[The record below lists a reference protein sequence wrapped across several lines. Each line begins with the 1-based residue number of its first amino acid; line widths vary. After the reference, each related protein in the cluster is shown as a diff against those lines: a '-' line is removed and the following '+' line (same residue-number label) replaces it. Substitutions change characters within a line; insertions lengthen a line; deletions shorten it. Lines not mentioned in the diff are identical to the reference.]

1 MIRQGYVG
9 GRTRLGITG
18 TSVTSQQALY
28 YDLPQ
33 GVMIYEISQG
43 SSLEDTEAQV
53 GDVITQID
61 GQEVLSMEDVYQ
73 ILGGRQPGDTVEI
86 TLYREGQGE
95 FQVSVTLLEDQGETQ
110 SN

>member
-1 MIRQGYVG
+1 
-9 GRTRLGITG
+9 
-18 TSVTSQQALY
+18 
-28 YDLPQ
+28 
-33 GVMIYEISQG
+33 MIYEISQG